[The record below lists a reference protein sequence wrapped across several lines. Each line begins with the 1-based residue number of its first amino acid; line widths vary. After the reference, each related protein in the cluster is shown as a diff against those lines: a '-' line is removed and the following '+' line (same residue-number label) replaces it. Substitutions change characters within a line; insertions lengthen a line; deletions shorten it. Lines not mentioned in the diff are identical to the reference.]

1 MQVGATGGEGEG
13 MVGDGRETRRAIVT
27 GASTGIG
34 AEVARRL
41 AAGGAELWLTYA
53 SDEAGAAHTV
63 EACRAEGVA
72 VRASRLDLRSIAAI
86 DAFAAEVRD
95 GWGYVN
101 VVVNNAAIC
110 PWTPW
115 DEITP
120 DEWDAVLETN
130 LRGPFRLLQQ
140 TVPLVRVAPGDRSI
154 VNLASV
160 AGQTGGIATSV
171 HYAASKGGVLALTR
185 SFARLLAPEGI
196 RVNAVAPGP
205 VRTAMTDA
213 LDDERRAGLASGVPL
228 GRFGT
233 VAEVAA
239 AVALLASP
247 EAGFTTGATYD
258 VNGGL
263 RID

>member
-1 MQVGATGGEGEG
+1 M
-13 MVGDGRETRRAIVT
+13 T
-27 GASTGIG
+27 GASAGIG

-41 AAGGAELWLTYA
+41 ATAGVDLWLTCA
-53 SDEAGAAHTV
+53 SDEAGVARTA
-63 EACRAEGVA
+63 EACRAAGVA
-72 VRASRLDLRSIAAI
+72 ARTARLDLRSIEAI
-86 DAFAAEVRD
+86 DAFAGEVRR
-95 GWGYVN
+95 GWGSVH
-101 VVVNNAAIC
+101 VVVNNAGVC

-115 DEITP
+115 DEITV

-130 LRGPFRLLQQ
+130 LRGTFRLLQQ
-140 TVPLVRVAPGDRSI
+140 VVPIMRAAAGDRSI

-160 AGQTGGIATSV
+160 AGQTGGIATSL
-171 HYAASKGGVLALTR
+171 HYAASKGGVLAMTR
-185 SFARLLAPEGI
+185 SLARLLAAEGI

-205 VRTAMTDA
+205 IRTAMTDA
-213 LDDERRAGLASGVPL
+213 LDEERRAGLEGGVPL

-239 AVALLASP
+239 AVVLLASP

-263 RID
+263 LMD